1 MLRKA
6 AGRAIDRGLEFLDTT
21 VAEDGSWPSRRYANH
36 ELAGPATPDRPPAPF
51 VAAMGVLHLGE
62 CGDPRAAALAALTRR
77 HLLSRIE
84 YPGVWRYWP
93 FLPPDQDDT
102 AICSLA
108 VPSHYWV
115 RMGKNI
121 PVILAHRDREGRFMT
136 WMAPEDPSRG
146 IHNDID
152 SVVNANVIAH
162 LGANGETRGAQR
174 WLESLIEEGRE
185 SNSSPWYVF
194 SMDLYVALVR
204 ANRLAAP
211 AFARLRATLA
221 DRILRCRDD
230 DGEYDDVWR
239 TAQAASALL
248 SLGFGSGDER
258 IRPSVERLIDAQGPH
273 GGWPECLAWR
283 GPSVPRAD
291 GSDRRVGFASEAL
304 TTACCI
310 ETLARFL
317 RDP

>member
-1 MLRKA
+1 M
-6 AGRAIDRGLEFLDTT
+6 
-21 VAEDGSWPSRRYANH
+21 
-36 ELAGPATPDRPPAPF
+36 
-51 VAAMGVLHLGE
+51 
-62 CGDPRAAALAALTRR
+62 
-77 HLLSRIE
+77 
-84 YPGVWRYWP
+84 
-93 FLPPDQDDT
+93 
-102 AICSLA
+102 CSLA

-230 DGEYDDVWR
+230 DGEYGDVWR